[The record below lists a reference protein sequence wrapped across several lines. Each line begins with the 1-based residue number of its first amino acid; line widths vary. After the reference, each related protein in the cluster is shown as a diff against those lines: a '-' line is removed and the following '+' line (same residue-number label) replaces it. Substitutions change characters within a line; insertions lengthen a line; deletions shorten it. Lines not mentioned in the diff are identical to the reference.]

1 MTAVGS
7 SSAFAAVA
15 RHFANPRVQDAV
27 RLTVPSADADG
38 RPRSLTPDDALEAL
52 YGPDAEPELTAAI
65 WQAAVLAAAAEPGS
79 TDSHRLLL
87 IWLMAPRLA
96 RTAYHI
102 CRRLRADRADVEAE
116 MVLTV
121 VTELRT
127 ADRAALP
134 TAEALT
140 KAARSSAWR
149 FARTGL
155 KEIAWAFL
163 ENLGEDSR
171 LTPHDEPEPAEQQ
184 RGTEVEISRP
194 DGPDGLR
201 TPLRFTLPAN
211 RLGKEVLR
219 RLADRTVL
227 RDNQCGARASRPA
240 FATAAEHRKRRT
252 L

>member
-7 SSAFAAVA
+7 SGAFAAVA
-15 RHFANPRVQDAV
+15 RYFTNPRVQDAV

-38 RPRSLTPDDALEAL
+38 QERSFTPDNALEAL

-65 WQAAVLAAAAEPGS
+65 WQAAVLSAATEPRS
-79 TDSHRLLL
+79 TDSHCLLL
-87 IWLMAPRLA
+87 IWLMVPRLA
-96 RTAYHI
+96 RTAQHI
-102 CRRLRADRADVEAE
+102 CRRLRADRGDIEAE
-116 MVLTV
+116 MLMTL

-127 ADRAALP
+127 TNLEVLP
-134 TAEALT
+134 TAEGLI

-149 FARTGL
+149 FARAGL
-155 KEIAWAFL
+155 KETASAFL

-184 RGTEVEISRP
+184 HGTEVEISRP

-211 RLGKEVLR
+211 RLGKETLR
-219 RLADRTVL
+219 RLTDRAAPQDDQCRARNSRSASTTVT
-227 RDNQCGARASRPA
+227 G
-240 FATAAEHRKRRT
+240 RRT
-252 L
+252 GRLL